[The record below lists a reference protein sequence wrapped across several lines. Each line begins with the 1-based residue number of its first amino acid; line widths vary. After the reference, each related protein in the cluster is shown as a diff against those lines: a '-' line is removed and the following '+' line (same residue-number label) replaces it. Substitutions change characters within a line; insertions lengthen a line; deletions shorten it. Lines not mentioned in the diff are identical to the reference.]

1 MYVAFQE
8 INFVHHLG
16 ADMAMF
22 DELQIASDSS
32 VYKKL
37 VSSSEHD
44 YTYWAPKCGGEMFIK
59 KSLISYIDLN

>member
-44 YTYWAPKCGGEMFIK
+44 YTYWAPKYRGEM
-59 KSLISYIDLN
+59 SYSVY

>member
-8 INFVHHLG
+8 INFVHYLV

-37 VSSSEHD
+37 VPSSEHD
-44 YTYWAPKCGGEMFIK
+44 YDYTYWVPKCRGE
-59 KSLISYIDLN
+59 LSYSVY